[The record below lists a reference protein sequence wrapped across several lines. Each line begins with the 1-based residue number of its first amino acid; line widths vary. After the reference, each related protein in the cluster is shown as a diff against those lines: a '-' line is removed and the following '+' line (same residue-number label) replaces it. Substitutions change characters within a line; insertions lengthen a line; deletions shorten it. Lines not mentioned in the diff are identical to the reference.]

1 MCGHFFSVR
10 ILFHRLVSG
19 RNCFLVV
26 ILAPITCSYI
36 TVENSQLSADIQSA
50 YFPSV
55 NTPIT
60 TTKREAMKKKLDT
73 EDVIENLITAT
84 LGEDATARQRFMFR
98 ESLRGLVR
106 LAKAEQIVEIKA
118 NVRQLTGA
126 LESHSARRRAK
137 AMMIA
142 QRLPGLLDHGQQQF
156 EFKP

>member
-1 MCGHFFSVR
+1 
-10 ILFHRLVSG
+10 
-19 RNCFLVV
+19 
-26 ILAPITCSYI
+26 
-36 TVENSQLSADIQSA
+36 
-50 YFPSV
+50 
-55 NTPIT
+55 
-60 TTKREAMKKKLDT
+60 MKKKLDT